1 MYDCILNCV
10 CFLKLQV
17 WDRWGA
23 GLLFYEVP
31 VVCMT
36 AFVLNCVCFHK
47 PQVWDRWAASLLF
60 YEVPYV
66 CMTAFVLNCV
76 CFRKL
81 QVWDRWGAGFPD
93 TLVASARTPLAQML
107 ATPPGEGEKNE

>member
-1 MYDCILNCV
+1 
-10 CFLKLQV
+10 
-17 WDRWGA
+17 
-23 GLLFYEVP
+23 
-31 VVCMT
+31 MT

-107 ATPPGEGEKNE
+107 ATPPGEGEKNERIREWKKMRKRRWHAVRLNLHAPCLVAGYLTW

>member
-36 AFVLNCVCFHK
+36 AFVLNRVCFHK
-47 PQVWDRWAASLLF
+47 PQVWDR
-60 YEVPYV
+60 
-66 CMTAFVLNCV
+66 C
-76 CFRKL
+76 
-81 QVWDRWGAGFPD
+81 GAGLLSYGVLYACLHSYLTVFAF
-93 TLVASARTPLAQML
+93 TNYRCGIAGVLASFLVRTGCMYDCIH
-107 ATPPGEGEKNE
+107 T